1 MITKLINVYYV
12 INEITDIV
20 SLWVVLKNATKVK
33 AVKEINYFIRVK
45 IANFTI
51 IRAVE
56 PAFDSIDTEFL
67 DFGGDEALDVTEGV
81 VTVAAV
87 YIK

>member
-1 MITKLINVYYV
+1 M
-12 INEITDIV
+12 
-20 SLWVVLKNATKVK
+20 KNATKVK
-33 AVKEINYFIRVK
+33 VVKEFNHFIRFK
-45 IANFTI
+45 IANCTI
-51 IRAVE
+51 IRALE